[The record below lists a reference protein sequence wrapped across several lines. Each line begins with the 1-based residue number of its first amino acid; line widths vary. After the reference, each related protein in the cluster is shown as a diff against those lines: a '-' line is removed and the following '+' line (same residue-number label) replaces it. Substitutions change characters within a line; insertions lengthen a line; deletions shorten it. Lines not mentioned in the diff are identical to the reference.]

1 MNKNCSNCYLNLGS
15 MCKVLTE
22 KIHDNCWAWADK
34 EEAKR
39 REEDIKNYREG
50 FILEGNSPRAKLH
63 RNFDRLYKKELS
75 DDAIAKELKI
85 SSGSVRNYREK
96 FGLESNYN
104 IKRSLLSQAKTNQN
118 TAIS

>member
-22 KIHDNCWAWADK
+22 KIHNNCFAWADK

-39 REEDIKNYREG
+39 REEDIKNYKEG
-50 FILEGNSPRAKLH
+50 FTLENNSPRAKLQ
-63 RNFDRLYKKELS
+63 RNFERLYKKGLS

-85 SSGSVRNYREK
+85 SSGSVRNYREML
-96 FGLESNYN
+96 GLESNYN
-104 IKRSLLSQAKTNQN
+104 IKRSLLSQAKTK
-118 TAIS
+118 

>member
-1 MNKNCSNCYLNLGS
+1 MDKNCSNCYLNLGS

-50 FILEGNSPRAKLH
+50 FILEDNSPRAKLQ
-63 RNFDRLYKKELS
+63 RNFERLYKKELS
-75 DDAIAKELKI
+75 DDAIARELKI
-85 SSGSVRNYREK
+85 SSSSVRNYRKELE
-96 FGLESNYN
+96 LESNYL
-104 IKRSLLSQAKTNQN
+104 IKRSLLSQANKK
-118 TAIS
+118 